1 MPEGTNH
8 NRYQNELD
16 AALAAARQAGELA
29 LGYWRTGIAAEAKT
43 DESPVTAADRHCER
57 LFVQELM
64 ARFPDD
70 GVLGEEGAGKPA
82 GDSGRRWIIDPID
95 GTRDFVRGNRVWAQ
109 LVALEEKG
117 EVVVAVA
124 HFPAL
129 GETYWASRGAGAFRN
144 GEPIRISAITDPT
157 QSVLCVNGFGAMHR
171 HEFSNGLVAWM
182 KQFWSVRSFGGILD
196 VMLVCSGSAE
206 LWIEETAAPWDLAVP
221 KLIAEESGAR
231 FFNFNGGE
239 SIYGGNCIVCVPAL
253 ESMAREFIGLGRGG
267 R

>member
-1 MPEGTNH
+1 MTEGTNPH
-8 NRYQNELD
+8 YASELE

-29 LGYWRTGIAAEAKT
+29 LGYWRTGITAESKS

-70 GVLGEEGAGKPA
+70 GILGEEGAGKPA
-82 GDSGRRWIIDPID
+82 GPAGRRWIIDPID

-129 GETYWASRGAGAFRN
+129 GETYWARRGGGAFRN
-144 GEPIRISAITDPT
+144 GQALAVSTIKEPTE
-157 QSVLCVNGFGAMHR
+157 SVLCINGLGAMHR
-171 HEFSNGLVAWM
+171 HRFSDGLVEWM

-221 KLIAEESGAR
+221 KLIASESGAR
-231 FFNFNGGE
+231 FFNFDGGA

-253 ESMAREFIGLGRGG
+253 EAMARQFIGLK
-267 R
+267 